1 MPYSSRRVTC
11 AALAAVS
18 LQLLVAAGPA
28 SAQPSAEQQSALR
41 SNCRSD
47 FMSNCSG
54 VTPGGA
60 EALQCLQR
68 NVAKL
73 SPGCQSAVNALAP
86 RSAPPQAAAPA
97 APAAPA
103 ACSRR
108 CACGGAGAVT
118 RGASHTRGRTDA

>member
-1 MPYSSRRVTC
+1 
-11 AALAAVS
+11 
-18 LQLLVAAGPA
+18 
-28 SAQPSAEQQSALR
+28 
-41 SNCRSD
+41 
-47 FMSNCSG
+47 MSNCSG

-103 ACSRR
+103 PAP
-108 CACGGAGAVT
+108 AAAPAAAPVPLT
-118 RGASHTRGRTDA
+118 RGAGHTRGRTDS

>member
-1 MPYSSRRVTC
+1 
-11 AALAAVS
+11 
-18 LQLLVAAGPA
+18 
-28 SAQPSAEQQSALR
+28 
-41 SNCRSD
+41 
-47 FMSNCSG
+47 MSNCSG

-97 APAAPA
+97 GSPSAR

-108 CACGGAGAVT
+108 CACGGVRAAT
-118 RGASHTRGRTDA
+118 PGASHTRGRTDA